1 MDNKHNTCNI
11 CNKQYKTPQSL
22 WNHKNKFHPKS
33 DQEMTSEEPK
43 NDHSMTNNDKLDKKI
58 TDKTICDYC
67 NKKLS
72 AYTHLRRHLK
82 SCKIKQKTLV
92 ENEILKKEHE
102 EMKKEHE
109 TMKKAFDELKNI
121 MLEMMNKQYKMHP
134 KKLQKL
140 INNNNITNSHNNN
153 NNNITINNQINII
166 QLGDENL
173 NDVFSKDEKLNIL
186 KRGYASLEEIIRHTH
201 LNNNYIQFQNI
212 IITNKRNNEAYMY
225 NATLKKFIL
234 VNKKELLE
242 DLLIYRFD
250 DLAIFYDEHKKKLE
264 PKLRINL
271 EKMFKLKDDD
281 DYNKRKLDE
290 FNIIFYNES
299 NKDLLRGD
307 YIDNNIID

>member
-1 MDNKHNTCNI
+1 
-11 CNKQYKTPQSL
+11 
-22 WNHKNKFHPKS
+22 
-33 DQEMTSEEPK
+33 
-43 NDHSMTNNDKLDKKI
+43 
-58 TDKTICDYC
+58 
-67 NKKLS
+67 
-72 AYTHLRRHLK
+72 
-82 SCKIKQKTLV
+82 
-92 ENEILKKEHE
+92 
-102 EMKKEHE
+102 
-109 TMKKAFDELKNI
+109 
-121 MLEMMNKQYKMHP
+121 MHP

-140 INNNNITNSHNNN
+140 INNNNNNITNSNNN
-153 NNNITINNQINII
+153 NTIINNQINII

-173 NDVFSKDEKLNIL
+173 NDVFSKDEKLKIL

-225 NATLKKFIL
+225 NTTLKKFIL

-242 DLLIYRFD
+242 DLFIYRFD

-299 NKDLLRGD
+299 NKDLLRGN